1 MKNKLIGTD
10 PEITQILELV
20 DKNLKIVIITIYHMF
35 KKVEE
40 RLSILTMIHCI
51 ILTGDQPLWGK
62 NDSNE
67 LEVITIGTV

>member
-51 ILTGDQPLWGK
+51 ILTGD
-62 NDSNE
+62 
-67 LEVITIGTV
+67 